1 MHACETLT
9 IKDHVYTSIS
19 EKKTKY
25 AWNWIRPAFISST
38 CLSAL
43 ICHSYAFTLGLIY
56 LEHKME

>member
-1 MHACETLT
+1 MT

-19 EKKTKY
+19 EEKKTKY